1 MNATARPPVPRALLD
16 DLDQS
21 VRAELG
27 ARAFY
32 PLLARRVRDPELAE
46 LLTAFAHE
54 QDAQVARLAAV
65 VQALGGRARRR
76 CWRRVVLARLLHA
89 ATWLGATPLALR
101 LCLDAEQ
108 RLAHGYEHFVHDC
121 ATHGRAREAHELR
134 ALAQTKHGHA
144 HALQAWVAS

>member
-1 MNATARPPVPRALLD
+1 L
-16 DLDQS
+16 
-21 VRAELG
+21 RAEFG

-32 PLLARRVRDPELAE
+32 PRLARRVRDPELAE
-46 LLTAFAHE
+46 LLSSFAHE
-54 QDAQVARLAAV
+54 QDEQIARLTAV
-65 VQALGGRARRR
+65 VESLGGRARRT
-76 CWRRVVLARLLHA
+76 CWRRVMLARLLHA
-89 ATWLGATPLALR
+89 ATWFGAAPLALR

-134 ALAQTKHGHA
+134 ALAQTKLGHS